1 MGKGLDLAPV
11 DDDIPLEESAWR
23 VNFTVFDDEIDRQN
37 RSPIHPA

>member
-11 DDDIPLEESAWR
+11 DDDVPLEESAWS
-23 VNFTVFDDEIDRQN
+23 VNSTASDDEIDRQN